1 MERNNKVL
9 KYLISFT
16 LFAAAALPAVA
27 DGLVFSITEWDTG
40 LLEYGIVV
48 EQPVSITNETAEAVS
63 IDLIST
69 CSCMTVN
76 PESIE
81 LPSGETGGF
90 TIVFDSHDDEG
101 DFEKL
106 LIIQTD
112 SAAMPRA
119 FLS

>member
-48 EQPVSITNETAEAVS
+48 EQPVFA
-63 IDLIST
+63 
-69 CSCMTVN
+69 
-76 PESIE
+76 
-81 LPSGETGGF
+81 
-90 TIVFDSHDDEG
+90 
-101 DFEKL
+101 
-106 LIIQTD
+106 
-112 SAAMPRA
+112 
-119 FLS
+119 